1 VTHDR
6 NIAVLWD
13 MDGVIADTSKYHFQS
28 WVIAFKPEGIKF
40 TQIHFER
47 AFGMANIDII
57 PMVSGKRVSIDKIN
71 AIADFKET
79 TFRSLI
85 KDKITALPGVI
96 ELVNSLKNAGIKMA
110 LVSSTP
116 KENIDLIL
124 GKLGIMQYFDVIVSG
139 DDVTE
144 GKPSPQVYLLGAK
157 KLSVAPHNC
166 VVIEDAVVGVEAAKG
181 GGMKC
186 IGVTN
191 TVPASKLSAA
201 DLIVDSLANVKIEM
215 IEKLVN

>member
-1 VTHDR
+1 VKINK

-40 TQIHFER
+40 TQTHFER

-57 PMVSGKRVSIDKIN
+57 PMVFGNRVSIDKIN

-85 KDKITALPGVI
+85 KDKITALRGVI

-124 GKLGIMQYFDVIVSG
+124 GTLGIKQYFDVNISG

-144 GKPSPQVYLLGAK
+144 GKPSPQGYLLGAK
-157 KLSVAPHNC
+157 KLGIAPHNC
-166 VVIEDAVVGVEAAKG
+166 VVIEDAVVGVQAAKV

-186 IGVTN
+186 IAVTN
-191 TVPASKLSAA
+191 THPTAKLTAA
-201 DLIVDSLANVKIEM
+201 DIVTHSLANVNINM
-215 IEKLVN
+215 ITKLVN